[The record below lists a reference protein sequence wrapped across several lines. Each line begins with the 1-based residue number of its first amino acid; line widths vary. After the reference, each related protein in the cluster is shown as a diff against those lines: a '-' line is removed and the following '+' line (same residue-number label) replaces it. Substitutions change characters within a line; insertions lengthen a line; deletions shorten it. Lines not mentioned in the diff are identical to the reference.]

1 MINLLEDFKCMPN
14 ILGECKAWGDP
25 HVVTFDGASNDVY
38 GIGNYTFIEL
48 NYTGKE
54 ILNLCRFH
62 LDQFSISFMI
72 FSKSD

>member
-1 MINLLEDFKCMPN
+1 MPN

-54 ILNLCRFH
+54 SLDDLCRSADH
-62 LDQFSISFMI
+62 ES
-72 FSKSD
+72 